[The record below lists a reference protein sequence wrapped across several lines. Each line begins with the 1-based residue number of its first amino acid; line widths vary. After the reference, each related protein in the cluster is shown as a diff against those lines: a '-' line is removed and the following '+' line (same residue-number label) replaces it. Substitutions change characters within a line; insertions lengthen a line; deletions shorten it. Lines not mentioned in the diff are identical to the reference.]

1 MLIKEISE
9 ETGASIRSIR
19 YYEEKGLL
27 NPNRLDNGYREYTNQ
42 DVSII
47 NSIQVYLQLG
57 FKIDEISEDCTLKD
71 PLLDSNRFCCK
82 VEFIV

>member
-27 NPNRLDNGYREYTNQ
+27 NPNRLGNGYREYGS
-42 DVSII
+42 VA
-47 NSIQVYLQLG
+47 
-57 FKIDEISEDCTLKD
+57 K
-71 PLLDSNRFCCK
+71 
-82 VEFIV
+82 